1 MRQIKSIQW
10 VACAAVGLLISGHA
24 LAHTRLQTAT
34 ATEGQRVFNSATIGH
49 GCEALKENSPSLPVI
64 ANSIVFPDGTDS
76 LVSFME
82 PVDDDNN
89 PETPDVIKAV
99 RKTGRKTSEFIS
111 WGGQIS
117 HIISKDVF
125 AKSQVKYSRRGF
137 AGGNPVGVQSWSGN
151 LPGDN
156 VVGLVPL
163 RINAAALKT
172 GYNTT
177 TGEIEGDDS
186 CVNSV
191 TFRVAIADI
200 CKITNIAGFN
210 DHSVNLWTPA
220 VGSRFDGRGLHGYNS
235 PATYKI
241 SRDVAKYPFQANC
254 YATSLSPGIDVQID
268 PSAAQINSDMPIKGI
283 WPK

>member
-1 MRQIKSIQW
+1 MIQIKTITRL
-10 VACAAVGLLISGHA
+10 ACLAAAGLLAGQA
-24 LAHTRLQTAT
+24 YAHTRLQTAT
-34 ATEGQRVFNSATIGH
+34 ATEGQRVYNSAAIGH
-49 GCEALKENSPSLPVI
+49 GCEGANSNSPMFPVI

-82 PVDDDNN
+82 SVDQDNN

-99 RKTGRKTSEFIS
+99 PQAGRKTSEFIT

-117 HIISKDVF
+117 QVMSKDIF
-125 AKSQVKYSRRGF
+125 AKSQIKYSRKGF
-137 AGGNPVGVQSWSGN
+137 AGQNPVGVQSWSGS
-151 LPGDN
+151 LPGDK

-210 DHSVNLWTPA
+210 AHTVNLWMPG
-220 VGSRFDGRGLHGYNS
+220 VGSKFDGRGLEGYNS
-235 PATYKI
+235 PATFKI
-241 SRDVAKYPFQANC
+241 TRDVEKYPFQPGCFEHIN
-254 YATSLSPGIDVQID
+254 GIDVQID
-268 PSAAQINSDMPIKGI
+268 PSAAQLNNDMPIKGV